1 VAVIGFTLMV
11 GGHTLEPRYPKTA
24 AGEGS
29 QTEEDALN
37 DTRSLGHRLS
47 PFETPNDKVVIYYLT
62 INEK

>member
-29 QTEEDALN
+29 QTEDALN
-37 DTRSLGHRLS
+37 DTRRLGHRLP
-47 PFETPNDKVVIYYLT
+47 PFETPNDKIVI
-62 INEK
+62 